1 MDQFPEIQKRGS
13 YENYKGKK
21 NVREKRIE
29 ICDLRKKRGFG
40 IQSLAVGNEDDVM
53 GVKCHIECKLK
64 KQRSFPAEH
73 YLTSHSFIGKSFN
86 KRLER
91 ERENERR
98 RRTRKKEQIGR
109 VLRRLKKVIV
119 TEEHLHH
126 PFTTSQIFSTFNFE
140 GSYSNSNRIQFNNS
154 ASTMNTT
161 TSNFCL
167 RFLGRNHVQ
176 DYIFLFLD
184 SSKGQKQKLQ
194 HCIGFPWRE
203 ERNV

>member
-91 ERENERR
+91 ERERTNEEGGPERR
-98 RRTRKKEQIGR
+98 S
-109 VLRRLKKVIV
+109 RL
-119 TEEHLHH
+119 
-126 PFTTSQIFSTFNFE
+126 E
-140 GSYSNSNRIQFNNS
+140 GF
-154 ASTMNTT
+154 
-161 TSNFCL
+161 
-167 RFLGRNHVQ
+167 
-176 DYIFLFLD
+176 
-184 SSKGQKQKLQ
+184 
-194 HCIGFPWRE
+194 
-203 ERNV
+203 